1 MPEPSLGL
9 IMILRD
15 EAANLGRSLGPVA
28 ACFDEVVVV
37 DTGSR
42 DQTPS
47 LCAQMGAR
55 VAHMPWQDDFA
66 AARNRSIAEARADW
80 LFWLDG
86 DNAITTDD
94 VLALRKVIPRD
105 GPAVIWAQ
113 EQVVPSGQR
122 LWQKRCFPRHSEAR
136 FQGLVHEQL
145 THPPAWPPLVAPVVV
160 RHWGYHD
167 PARAA
172 QKGRYYLKLLTIIIT
187 EDPEDFYARWQAAR
201 CHYNLRQFEEAVQHL
216 ERMASIPEARRQ
228 NPELWA
234 AGHHLWS
241 QALERLG
248 RLTEAES
255 ILDGLLEELPWHGP
269 SHYQRG
275 RLAYARQDWARTV
288 KHLTLALNC
297 GLGVPLV
304 DLDPHKT
311 MFLGE
316 YFLGRS
322 LERLGRPAEASAA
335 LRRAVERDPQSTAAR
350 NDLACLLAGQGRRQ
364 EARVHLEHVLKQRPQ
379 DRQAQ
384 ALWATMAG

>member
-15 EAANLGRSLGPVA
+15 EAANLERSLAPVA
-28 ACFDEVVVV
+28 RCFDEVVVV

-55 VAHMPWQDDFA
+55 VTHMPWQDDFA
-66 AARNRSIAEARADW
+66 TARNRSIEEARADW

-86 DNAITTDD
+86 DNAITPED
-94 VLALRKVIPRD
+94 VSALRMIITKT
-105 GPAVIWAQ
+105 GPAVVWAQ
-113 EQVVPSGQR
+113 EMVVPSGQR
-122 LWQKRCFPRHSEAR
+122 LWQKRCFPRHPQVR

-145 THPPAWPPLVAPVVV
+145 THPPAWPALVAPVVV

-172 QKGRYYLKLLTIIIT
+172 QKGRYYLQLLARIIAQ
-187 EDPEDFYARWQAAR
+187 DPEDFYALWQAAR
-201 CHYNLRQFEEAVQHL
+201 CHYNLRQFEDAARYL
-216 ERMASIPEARRQ
+216 ERMAALPEARRQ

-234 AGHHLWS
+234 SGHHLWS

-248 RLTEAES
+248 RFAQAEG
-255 ILDGLLEELPWHGP
+255 ILNLLLDVMPWHGP
-269 SHYQRG
+269 SQYQRG
-275 RLAYARQDWARTV
+275 RLAYARQDWPRAV
-288 KHLTLALNC
+288 KHLMLALNC

-311 MFLGE
+311 MFLAE

-322 LERLGRPAEASAA
+322 LERLGQPAEAAAA
-335 LRRAVERDPQSTAAR
+335 LRRAIGREPQNVAAR
-350 NDLACLLAGQGRRQ
+350 NDLARLLAGQGQRQ
-364 EARVHLEHVLKQRPQ
+364 EAQEHLEHVLKMRPQ

-384 ALWATMAG
+384 ALWAAMGG

>member
-1 MPEPSLGL
+1 MPESSLGL

-28 ACFDEVVVV
+28 RCFDEVVVV

-42 DQTPS
+42 DQTPA
-47 LCAQMGAR
+47 LCAGMGAR
-55 VAHMPWQDDFA
+55 VARMPWGDDFA

-86 DNAITTDD
+86 DNSVTPED
-94 VLALRKVIPRD
+94 VLALRKVIPAQ

-122 LWQKRCFPRHSEAR
+122 LWQKRCFPRHPRVR

-145 THPPAWPPLVAPVVV
+145 IHPPGWPTLVAPVTV

-172 QKGRYYLKLLTIIIT
+172 QKGRYYLQLLARSL
-187 EDPEDFYARWQAAR
+187 ERDPEDFYALWQAGR
-201 CHYNLRQFEEAVQHL
+201 CHFNLRQFPEAARHL
-216 ERMASIPEARRQ
+216 QRMAASPQARRQ

-234 AGHHLWS
+234 AGQHLWS

-248 RLTEAES
+248 GQAQAEDV
-255 ILDGLLEELPWHGP
+255 LDQLLKEMPWHGP

-275 RLAYARQDWARTV
+275 RLAYTRQDWGKAA

-304 DLDPHKT
+304 DLDPDKSL
-311 MFLGE
+311 FLAE

-322 LERLGRPAEASAA
+322 LERLGCPAEAAVA
-335 LRRAVERDPQSTAAR
+335 LGRAVQRDPQSTAAR
-350 NDLACLLAGQGRRQ
+350 NDLARLLAGQGQQR
-364 EARVHLEHVLKQRPQ
+364 EAQAHLEHVLRIRPQ

-384 ALWATMAG
+384 ALWAAMGG